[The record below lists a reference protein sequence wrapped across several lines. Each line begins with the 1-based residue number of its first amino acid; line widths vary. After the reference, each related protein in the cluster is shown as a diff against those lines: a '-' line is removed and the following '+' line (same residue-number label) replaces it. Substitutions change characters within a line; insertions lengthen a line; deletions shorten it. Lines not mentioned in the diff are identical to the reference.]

1 MERERSVKVNELSGI
16 SDQGSKEALSLRKE
30 IATLDKGIAE
40 NQMAT
45 ANAAYEKAVQQ
56 VDLKKGA
63 LDLVGREVELQK
75 EAGDITRSRY
85 ETELSY
91 VQTLMDY
98 AQARHNLIQSE
109 YDIQSAQQNQRIQA
123 AEAEL
128 EAMRASKDSKSSM
141 AFFTGRSKEEDIT
154 RQEQVVKRLKEE
166 QRQIAIKAKKA
177 ELEGLADIEKMEWA
191 TLELKQK
198 GALIDQRARIAEAA
212 FNVDK
217 QRQLLLELRVKLK
230 DPNLSPEQ
238 KQQIKEQIKLQEG
251 AVSLAGERL
260 NLERDRYRVLVDQ
273 NKVER
278 DTLSLNQQA
287 RRNKTYAELVNLGG
301 RYAGG
306 PVDPRFKYTVN
317 ELGMESFLSAT
328 GTISWIH
335 KPAYGTW
342 SPPTRG
348 VVLPAGI
355 TQQLAEVGAL
365 PPQPGMPRKG
375 RGSLTRIEQLSQAVS
390 MNPSQNQ
397 IILAMQRQSLEL
409 GKLQRSI

>member
-1 MERERSVKVNELSGI
+1 
-16 SDQGSKEALSLRKE
+16 
-30 IATLDKGIAE
+30 
-40 NQMAT
+40 
-45 ANAAYEKAVQQ
+45 
-56 VDLKKGA
+56 
-63 LDLVGREVELQK
+63 
-75 EAGDITRSRY
+75 
-85 ETELSY
+85 
-91 VQTLMDY
+91 
-98 AQARHNLIQSE
+98 
-109 YDIQSAQQNQRIQA
+109 
-123 AEAEL
+123 
-128 EAMRASKDSKSSM
+128 
-141 AFFTGRSKEEDIT
+141 
-154 RQEQVVKRLKEE
+154 
-166 QRQIAIKAKKA
+166 
-177 ELEGLADIEKMEWA
+177 
-191 TLELKQK
+191 
-198 GALIDQRARIAEAA
+198 
-212 FNVDK
+212 
-217 QRQLLLELRVKLK
+217 
-230 DPNLSPEQ
+230 
-238 KQQIKEQIKLQEG
+238 
-251 AVSLAGERL
+251 LAGERL

-409 GKLQRSI
+409 GKLQRSIDTLAGKDWSVKVQTPSNASLLRTLGGI